1 MRRFISLLLL
11 IVGIAAPYSY
21 SQAPTRNANSYVRPY
36 GEAFQYGINLGYYG
50 NGWDDEGLATA
61 AQTLGVRSVRP
72 TLPDYF
78 VEKYGFGIRAN
89 TFKVYTD
96 ELGMKEIT
104 CFIGEPSAAHLDKTT
119 YLGSSG
125 PSKVFANL
133 YEPIWTSNG
142 SVNPNNYYAYYMYQ
156 LLQTYGDKVR
166 FWEIVNEP
174 DYTFIGNKD
183 VWLSRA
189 PSPAELPNL
198 RAPFYYYIRMLRI
211 SYEVVKKYRPDAYVT
226 TGGIGY
232 PQFLDA
238 LLRYSDNPNGG
249 SITAQYP
256 NTGGA
261 YLDAVSF
268 HTYPAYSLHK
278 WDNSI
283 GGFRYFRTSDYA
295 AERVIQEEQ
304 AMVDVLNRYGYNG
317 TKYPAK
323 HIIMTE
329 TNVSRRTSDDRIST
343 DEMQRNFGIKMLV
356 QAQKNRIRQLYFY
369 HLGESINTPAAS
381 ISVSRG
387 DALDLMGF
395 YENLKRDAP
404 GQQRTTQLGQGFAT
418 TSKLLY
424 GFSYDAARTAAL
436 TLPAN
441 ANGAAFRKDN
451 SYVYVLWAKALT
463 DKSEYAKVTYSFP
476 AALGLKTVKRYEW
489 NFSSTNASSIQQA
502 QEITLSGTPAFFVED
517 AASQVVAPAP
527 PVASSGCDNTGTLLR
542 EQWNNVKGA
551 TTADIPV
558 TKLPNSSSQLTSFA
572 ASNQYGNNHGARLR
586 GYICPPQNGAYTF
599 WVTGDD
605 AADLFLSSD
614 DDPAHK
620 VRIASSTG
628 WRASAYDW
636 YRSSEQKSAPIQL
649 QTGRRYYVEV
659 LHKQSWGTGF
669 VAVAWQRPDGS
680 RQQPIS
686 GSVLIPFVPVTSS
699 QLTATA
705 TVASATLNDTIDNS
719 APATNLN
726 IYPNPFSKQATVQ
739 FSVQQRSQVTLALY
753 NLTGQQIRSLFDGQ
767 VEAGVQNSVSMESV
781 GLSNGLYIVRLV
793 TGTEVVSQ
801 KVSYAGE

>member
-1 MRRFISLLLL
+1 
-11 IVGIAAPYSY
+11 
-21 SQAPTRNANSYVRPY
+21 
-36 GEAFQYGINLGYYG
+36 
-50 NGWDDEGLATA
+50 
-61 AQTLGVRSVRP
+61 VRP

-104 CFIGEPSAAHLDKTT
+104 CFVGEPSAAHLDNTT
-119 YLGSSG
+119 YSGSSG
-125 PSKVFANL
+125 PSKMFAHL
-133 YEPIWTSNG
+133 YEPIWTSNN
-142 SVNPNNYYAYYMYQ
+142 SVNPNNYYAYYIYQ

-166 FWEIVNEP
+166 FWEIMNEP
-174 DYTFIGNKD
+174 DYSSIGNKD
-183 VWLSRA
+183 IWLSRA
-189 PSPAELPNL
+189 PTPAELPNV
-198 RAPFYYYIRMLRI
+198 RAPFYHYIRMLRI
-211 SYEVVKKYRPDAYVT
+211 SYEVIKKYRPNAYIT

-249 SITAQYP
+249 TVTAQYP

-278 WDNSI
+278 WDNTI

-295 AERVIQEEQ
+295 AEKVIQDEQ

-317 TKYPAK
+317 VKYPAK
-323 HIIMTE
+323 HLLMTE
-329 TNVSRRTSDDRIST
+329 TNVSRRTSDDRVST

-369 HLGESINTPAAS
+369 SLGESVDAPAAS
-381 ISVSRG
+381 QSVSRG
-387 DALDLMGF
+387 DAIGLMGL
-395 YENLKRDAP
+395 YENLKRYAP
-404 GQQRTTQLGQGFAT
+404 GQQKATQLGQGFAS

-436 TLPAN
+436 ALPAN

-451 SYVYVLWAKALT
+451 SYVYVLWAKTLT

-489 NFSSTNASSIQQA
+489 NFSSTTASSIQQA
-502 QEITLSGTPAFFVED
+502 QEITLSGAPAFFTAD
-517 AASQVVAPAP
+517 AASQVIAPAL
-527 PVASSGCDNTGTLLR
+527 PVASGSCDNTGTLLR
-542 EQWNNVKGA
+542 EQWNNVKGG

-558 TKLPNSSSQLTSFA
+558 TNLPNSSSQLTSFA
-572 ASNQYGNNHGARLR
+572 ASNQYGTNYGARLR

-636 YRSSEQKSAPIQL
+636 YRSPAQQSAPVQL

-669 VAVAWQRPDGS
+669 VAVAWQKPDGS
-680 RQQPIS
+680 RQGPIP
-686 GSVLIPFVPVTSS
+686 GSVLIPFVPVTGN
-699 QLTATA
+699 QLTAAA
-705 TVASATLNDTIDNS
+705 TVASATLNDNMESGLPTTDLS
-719 APATNLN
+719 
-726 IYPNPFSKQATVQ
+726 IYPNPFDKQATVQ
-739 FSVQQRSQVTLALY
+739 FSVRQRGHVTLALY

-767 VEAGVQNSVSMESV
+767 VEAGVQTSVSVEST

-793 TGTEVVSQ
+793 SGTEVVSR
-801 KVSYAGE
+801 KVSYASE